1 MGTNA
6 SARLSAGQM
15 YGDMHLL
22 LNGDLNGNG
31 FSAGAT
37 TFAGTNRTYID
48 KDDVQQTAGANVPRY
63 EFYNGN
69 YRLLNEGAAAGN
81 ILISK
86 RASFAGDDLY
96 VAFPFGLKCN
106 GLTCTA
112 IDGGIAF
119 IYLKSYEG

>member
-1 MGTNA
+1 M
-6 SARLSAGQM
+6 
-15 YGDMHLL
+15 
-22 LNGDLNGNG
+22 
-31 FSAGAT
+31 
-37 TFAGTNRTYID
+37 
-48 KDDVQQTAGANVPRY
+48 ANVGITVANPMY
-63 EFYNGN
+63 VDT
-69 YRLLNEGAAAGN
+69 AAEIQVGRMTIQSILWVSNDTGGDDIAADDDFELTDTAGN